1 MLETVRGKSSILQS
15 NYKERKEMNN
25 KKLQVWL
32 PLVFSVVMIA
42 GMFFGFNLHK
52 QTGSNKGFFAV
63 NKRTSLEEALELIK
77 SRYVDSVHIDTLE
90 EGAIQQMMSG
100 LDPHSVYIPASSLK
114 EVNEDIAGNF
124 EGIGVEF
131 NIFYD
136 TVHVLYVIPNG
147 PSDKAGLKVADR
159 ILKVN
164 DQSIAGQGIKTD
176 EVKKLIRGPGNSQ
189 VTLTILRN
197 NQPMNIPII
206 RGRIPVHS
214 MDAAYMVDKTTG
226 YIKLNKFSENTYAE
240 FMEGMENLQEQ
251 GLKKL
256 ILDLRGNGGGLM
268 NEAVQIADEFLDDRK
283 LIVYTE
289 GTNTPKREYT
299 AKRNGVFETGKL
311 VVLVDELSASASE
324 ILSGALQDWDRAT
337 IVGRRTFGKGLVQE
351 QYELS
356 DGSAIRLTVARYYTP
371 VGRSIQRSYE
381 KGRKIYM
388 EDIWQRYKNGELLY
402 ADSNKINRG
411 QVYKTFIEKRPV
423 YGGGGIM
430 PDVFVPIDTN
440 NIQRNVTQ
448 LYLETTFNNFVYNY
462 YMQNLSRINQYKSA
476 IDFAEKFPAID
487 DAWDQLVIYAL
498 KDSIYL
504 ENISVR
510 DQQGIKERLKAYL
523 ARYKWRNE
531 GFYEVLNMNDDMV
544 KKALEVLNN
553 N

>member
-1 MLETVRGKSSILQS
+1 LQS
-15 NYKERKEMNN
+15 NYKESKEMNN

-32 PLVFSVVMIA
+32 PLIFSIVMIA

-52 QTGSNKGFFAV
+52 QTGTTKGFFAV
-63 NKRTSLEEALELIK
+63 NKQTSLEEALQLIK

-114 EVNEDIAGNF
+114 EVNEDIQGNF

-131 NIFYD
+131 NIFDD
-136 TVHVLYVIPNG
+136 TVNVLYVLPDG
-147 PSDKAGLKVADR
+147 PSDKAGLQVADR

-164 DQSIAGQGIKTD
+164 NQSIFGTTVTSDK
-176 EVKKLIRGPGNSQ
+176 VKDLVRGPLNSK
-189 VTLTILRN
+189 VDLTVLRN
-197 NQPMNIPII
+197 NHPLIVTVT
-206 RGRIPVHS
+206 RGTIPVPS
-214 MDAAYMVDKTTG
+214 LDAAYMIDMNTG
-226 YIKLNKFSENTYAE
+226 YIKLNKFSENTYVE
-240 FMEGMENLQEQ
+240 FMKAMGNLKKQ

-268 NEAVQIADEFLDDRK
+268 EEAINIADEFLDDNK

-299 AKRNGVFETGKL
+299 AKRPGVFETGKL
-311 VVLVDELSASASE
+311 IVLVDELSASASE

-351 QYELS
+351 QYQLS
-356 DGSAIRLTVARYYTP
+356 DGSALRLTVARYYTP
-371 VGRSIQRSYE
+371 VGRSIQRPYD
-381 KGRKIYM
+381 KGKKVYM
-388 EDIWQRYKNGELLY
+388 EDIWQRYRDGELLY
-402 ADSNKINRG
+402 ADSNKINKG
-411 QVYKTFIEKRPV
+411 QVYRTMIDKRPV

-440 NIQRNVTQ
+440 NIQKDVTQ

-462 YMQNLSRINQYKSA
+462 YIHNMSRFNQYKSA
-476 IDFAEKFPAID
+476 VDFAQRFSDINN
-487 DAWDQLVIYAL
+487 AWTQLVNYAL
-498 KDSIYL
+498 KDTIYL
-504 ENISVR
+504 KNIPEK
-510 DQQGIKERLKAYL
+510 DKEGIKERLKAYL

-531 GFYEVLNMNDDMV
+531 GFYEVLNMNDDDV
-544 KKALEVLNN
+544 KKAIEISDK
-553 N
+553 